1 MAELVHVIKIDAS
14 AAIEVIEKYSAY
26 VAQIIKQRD
35 ELLSALTELLARDE
49 RNTCQHEN
57 THRGGAIWEIC
68 DDCGAKWADD
78 HGGKPAW
85 VDPIEWDLASAA
97 IAKTTGETK

>member
-35 ELLSALTELLARDE
+35 ELLSALKQSRRELHA
-49 RNTCQHEN
+49 CQ
-57 THRGGAIWEIC
+57 
-68 DDCGAKWADD
+68 
-78 HGGKPAW
+78 
-85 VDPIEWDLASAA
+85 AA
-97 IAKTTGETK
+97 IHLAGGFDPAYVLDAKASLKVSDAIIAKATGETK